1 MQLSKLTLSNFKNY
15 KDVSLKFIHKINCF
29 VGNNGAG
36 KTNILDAIHYLSFC
50 KSYFS
55 SSDTQNIR
63 HEEDYFAIH
72 GDFIRN
78 QNLTD
83 TISCVQK
90 RNHKKQFKINQKEY
104 PRLADHIGNF
114 PLVMISP
121 YDRDII
127 NNGSED
133 RRKFFD
139 MAISQFDKIYLDDII
154 NYNKILIQRNAL
166 LKSLSNSNSNPET
179 SLEIW
184 NEQMAAIGHRIY
196 EKRKDFLFRFI
207 PVFCQYFEIIS
218 GSKEKV
224 SISYE
229 SHFAEGDFLQ
239 KLHNNMRKELIL
251 QYSTLGSHKDD
262 MHFLIDGYAVK
273 KYGSQGQQKTF
284 AVALK
289 LAQFEMTKNLKGYKP
304 ILLLD
309 DVFDKLDNIRVQQII
324 KLISEDFFG
333 QVFITDTQK
342 DRILQAFS
350 ETHDGFQ
357 IFEVIDGTINN

>member
-1 MQLSKLTLSNFKNY
+1 MQLSKLTLTNFKNY
-15 KDVSLKFIHKINCF
+15 KDVSLKFEHKINCF

-36 KTNILDAIHYLSFC
+36 KTNLLDAIHYLSFC

-63 HEEDYFAIH
+63 HDQDFFALH

-104 PRLADHIGNF
+104 QRLADHIGNF
-114 PLVMISP
+114 PIVMISP

-139 MAISQFDKIYLDDII
+139 MAISQFDKAYLDDII

-166 LKSLSNSNSNPET
+166 LKTLYNSSNPEV

-184 NEQMAAIGHRIY
+184 NEQMAVLAYRIY
-196 EKRKDFLFRFI
+196 EKRKDFLERFI
-207 PVFCQYFEIIS
+207 PVFCQYFEVIS
-218 GSKEKV
+218 GSKEQV
-224 SISYE
+224 SIRYE
-229 SHFAEGDFLQ
+229 SHLTDGDFLA
-239 KLHNNMRKELIL
+239 KLHNNIKKDLIL
-251 QYSTLGSHKDD
+251 QYSTIGTHKDD
-262 MHFLIDGYAVK
+262 MLFLIDGFAVK

-342 DRILQAFS
+342 ERILNAFS

-357 IFEVIDGTINN
+357 IFDVNDGIIYA